1 MSEAN
6 NKVLLV
12 ILDGWGLSPSDYGNA
27 PLLAKTPVLDY
38 VYATYPK
45 TSLSASGLE
54 VGLNQGE
61 PGNSE
66 VGHLNIGSGR
76 VAWQNLPRVDQA
88 IADGSFFESKPLI
101 EAMQYV
107 NKNDSALHLI
117 GLVSDGGV
125 HSHLRH
131 LFALLKLASQKKVKR
146 VYIHFISDGRDTAPE
161 CAAMFAKEVE
171 NLTSEIKVGTIATVI
186 GRYYAMDRDNNWDR
200 AGKAFDL
207 FVENLGDKFNSAR
220 EAFDYNY
227 KFKKSDEFIEPAV
240 IGEGGKIS
248 DNDAII
254 FYNHRND
261 RSRQILKAFTENALK
276 KAVPKNLCIVT
287 MTKYLKDQKVPE
299 IFPDIEMAGIL
310 SETLSKSEKTQ
321 FHTAETEKFAH
332 VTYFFNAGF
341 EKPFSGETDVIVPS
355 KKVPTYDKYPEMSA
369 KEVAEQVIIGIR
381 KGLDF
386 VVVNFANG
394 DMVGH
399 TGVLDAAIKACE
411 NVDIDLGKVLAE
423 ASLAG
428 YKTIITADHGNCE
441 TMIDELTKN
450 PNKEHTTNP
459 VPFVFLDFEKNPFN
473 LVETAFS
480 KEDYMQYAVGTPI
493 GVLADIAPSVLSNLG
508 LKQPES
514 MTGMDLSVA
523 ML

>member
-1 MSEAN
+1 MAGTD

-88 IADGSFFESKPLI
+88 IADGSFFESKPLL
-101 EAMQYV
+101 EAIQYA
-107 NKNDSALHLI
+107 NKNNSALHLI

-125 HSHLRH
+125 HSHMRH
-131 LFALLKLASQKKVKR
+131 LFALLKLASEKKVNR

-161 CAAMFAKEVE
+161 CAAMFAEETQNVINE
-171 NLTSEIKVGTIATVI
+171 LKVGSIATII

-200 AGKAFDL
+200 TVKAFDL
-207 FVENLGDKFNSAR
+207 FVNNIGEKFNSAK
-220 EAFDYNY
+220 EALDYNY
-227 KFKKSDEFIEPAV
+227 KYKKSDEFIEPAV

-261 RSRQILKAFTENALK
+261 RSRQILRAFTENALK
-276 KAVPKNLCIVT
+276 KEVPKNLYIAT

-299 IFPDIEMAGIL
+299 VFADIEMNGIL
-310 SETLSKSEKTQ
+310 SESISKASKSQ
-321 FHTAETEKFAH
+321 LHTAETEKFAH

-341 EKPFSGETDVIVPS
+341 EKPFVEEADVIVPS

-369 KEVAEQVIIGIR
+369 KEVADQVILGI
-381 KGLDF
+381 KKNIDF
-386 VVVNFANG
+386 IVVNFANG

-411 NVDIDLGKVLAE
+411 SVDADLSKVLAE
-423 ASLAG
+423 ASSAG

-441 TMIDELTKN
+441 TMIDELTKT

-459 VPFVFLDFEKNPFN
+459 VPFVFLDFPKTPFN
-473 LVETAFS
+473 YGPVNFS

-493 GVLADIAPSVLSNLG
+493 GVLADIAPSVLANLG
-508 LKQPES
+508 VKLPEA